1 MGSSYESEISAVD
14 LMRFGRPSWL
24 PPYGYGNGLDA
35 LFWAC
40 LADLPQPVVPLVLEG
55 LREEDIP
62 GWAAPVKVP
71 RQLRWAG
78 DSPAPYRL
86 WVATIRFGAAE
97 EVLMRVL
104 HEHPQP
110 RDAQPAPERPRR
122 RTPGP

>member
-1 MGSSYESEISAVD
+1 MGSSHESQISAVD
-14 LMRFGRPSWL
+14 LMRFGRPYWL

-40 LADLPQPVVPLVLEG
+40 LAELPQTLVPMVLEA
-55 LREEDIP
+55 LRDQDIP

-71 RQLRWAG
+71 EQLRWAG
-78 DSPAPYRL
+78 DGRAPYRL
-86 WVATIRFGAAE
+86 WVATIWFGGAE

-110 RDAQPAPERPRR
+110 TDAQPAPARR
-122 RTPGP
+122 HRRIPGT